1 MPTKDQARKVAI
13 DFAASAALEIVMLKL
28 AGRLKNGPA
37 RPPRRA
43 LRRLAGAVLS
53 ELAAQGA
60 AEIWW
65 QRRRMNSAIE
75 HAVASQ
81 SVAPRSTVPTVTP
94 TRRHARIPEQRQPGP
109 ELVREAR

>member
-1 MPTKDQARKVAI
+1 MPTKEQVRKIAV
-13 DFAASAALEIVMLKL
+13 DFAASAAMEILMLKL

-37 RPPRRA
+37 RPPRRIV
-43 LRRLAGAVLS
+43 RRLVGAALS

-60 AEIWW
+60 QEIWW
-65 QRRRMNSAIE
+65 QRRRMNTAIE

-81 SVAPRSTVPTVTP
+81 SVAPRSTEPTVP
-94 TRRHARIPEQRQPGP
+94 PSRRHARIPEQRQPGP

>member
-1 MPTKDQARKVAI
+1 MPTKEQVRKIAV
-13 DFAASAALEIVMLKL
+13 DFAASAAMEIVMLKL

-37 RPPRRA
+37 RPPRRIV
-43 LRRLAGAVLS
+43 RRLVGAALS

-60 AEIWW
+60 QEIWW
-65 QRRRMNSAIE
+65 QRRRMNTAIE

-81 SVAPRSTVPTVTP
+81 SVAPRSTAPTMAP
-94 TRRHARIPEQRQPGP
+94 SRRHARIPEQRQPGP